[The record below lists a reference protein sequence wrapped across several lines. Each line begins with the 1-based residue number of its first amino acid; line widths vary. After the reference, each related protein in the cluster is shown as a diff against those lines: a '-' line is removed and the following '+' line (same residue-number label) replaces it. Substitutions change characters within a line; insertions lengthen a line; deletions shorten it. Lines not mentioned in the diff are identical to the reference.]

1 MKYRSI
7 IIIIL
12 LGLGLFLHLYLKPVP
27 EVINLNE
34 IEATPNYEWT
44 SQDNPVKIAMISVL
58 NSQET
63 YQYQQ
68 QIAEA
73 IGAKM
78 GRPVLLLHRRSY
90 AEINQLLLK
99 GDADIALFSTGAY
112 SIYGQREGY
121 VLLAMQQRH
130 GLPYYLSYVIV
141 PGQSATNSLWELKGK
156 SFAYTDPLSYSGCL
170 AVNRQLSSTGLDPNT
185 FFGYSYFTY
194 SNDKSLRA
202 VAGQFV
208 DGASIDSL
216 AYEYLQKNHPDLIE
230 QVRIVAVL
238 PPVGT
243 EPIIA
248 RKQFPYKQQVQDIL
262 LHLHEDPSLSE
273 AFNKLMIDRFI
284 LPRPELYPAL
294 PSPVPYGGR
303 S

>member
-1 MKYRSI
+1 MKYIASI
-7 IIIIL
+7 LML
-12 LGLGLFLHLYLKPVP
+12 LGLGLCFFLKPSP
-27 EVINLNE
+27 EIIHLNE
-34 IEATPNYEWT
+34 MEPTPIYEFT
-44 SQDNPVKIAMISVL
+44 SKDNPIKIAMISVL

-63 YQYQQ
+63 YRYQQ
-68 QIAEA
+68 KIAEA
-73 IGAKM
+73 IGNKL
-78 GRPVLLLHRRSY
+78 GRPVLLIHRRSY
-90 AEINQLLLK
+90 AELNQLLSK
-99 GDADIALFSTGAY
+99 GGADIALLSTGAY

-141 PGQSATNSLWELKGK
+141 PRQSVISSLLDLKGR

-170 AVNRQLSSTGLDPNT
+170 AVNRQISESGLDPNT

-202 VAGQFV
+202 VAGRFV

-230 QVRIVAVL
+230 KVRIVAVL

-243 EPIIA
+243 EPIVA
-248 RKQFPYKQQVQDIL
+248 RSQFPYKNEVQNIL
-262 LHLHEDPSLSE
+262 LHLHEDSSLTE
-273 AFNKLMIDRFI
+273 ALNVLMIDRFI
-284 LPRPELYPAL
+284 PPRPELYPVIQSSA
-294 PSPVPYGGR
+294 VDGWR
-303 S
+303 

>member
-1 MKYRSI
+1 M
-7 IIIIL
+7 IL
-12 LGLGLFLHLYLKPVP
+12 CGLGAYVWLVP
-27 EVINLNE
+27 SPELIDFNE
-34 IEATPNYEWT
+34 IETTPVYEWT
-44 SQDNPVKIAMISVL
+44 LKDNPIKIAMISVL

-63 YQYQQ
+63 YRYQR

-73 IGAKM
+73 IGQKM
-78 GRPVLLLHRRSY
+78 GKPVLLIHRRSY
-90 AEINQLLLK
+90 AELNQLLSK
-99 GDADIALFSTGAY
+99 GGADIALLSTGVY
-112 SIYGQREGY
+112 GIYGQKEGY
-121 VLLAMQQRH
+121 VPLAMQQRN

-141 PGQSATNSLWELKGK
+141 PRQSDINSLQDLKGK

-170 AVNRQLSSTGLDPNT
+170 AVNRQITQSGQDPHR

-216 AYEYLQKNHPDLIE
+216 AYEYLQKNHPDLIG

-243 EPIIA
+243 EPMVA
-248 RKQFPYKQQVQDIL
+248 RRQFPYKQEVQNIL
-262 LHLHEDPSLSE
+262 LRLHEDASLTE
-273 AFNKLMIDRFI
+273 ALNQLMIDRFI
-284 LPRPELYPAL
+284 LPRPELYPML
-294 PSPVPYGGR
+294 ESPAADGGR
-303 S
+303 